1 MGKTNPNILRTINQ
15 KLSKS
20 SIKSS
25 YKTTEESS
33 FYFFQNLALLKFF
46 TTFFKLKDIFIKN
59 VKIQRSNNFVFF
71 FISYYY
77 TTSYRKVFMQKNI
90 DENEGKYGLIN
101 LLTETLNIY
110 TKKKLNFFFIFQNT
124 NKFLLKYKFLFNYK
138 YFLRKLARDVN
149 YLILGNKKFNPFL
162 KNLINIFL
170 IFLKKSNTAQL
181 LVDYIAYFL
190 QFHKFKK
197 QHRRFLNTIKRLFTL
212 LINYYQ
218 FAVIKGLKIQVSGRI
233 NGKNRAKKFVFFN
246 YKNVPINTLKAK
258 IIYAKNTAYT
268 KNGTLGIKLW
278 VYEKK

>member
-1 MGKTNPNILRTINQ
+1 MGKMGKTNPNILRTINQ

-101 LLTETLNIY
+101 LLTE
-110 TKKKLNFFFIFQNT
+110 
-124 NKFLLKYKFLFNYK
+124 
-138 YFLRKLARDVN
+138 
-149 YLILGNKKFNPFL
+149 
-162 KNLINIFL
+162 
-170 IFLKKSNTAQL
+170 
-181 LVDYIAYFL
+181 
-190 QFHKFKK
+190 
-197 QHRRFLNTIKRLFTL
+197 
-212 LINYYQ
+212 
-218 FAVIKGLKIQVSGRI
+218 
-233 NGKNRAKKFVFFN
+233 
-246 YKNVPINTLKAK
+246 
-258 IIYAKNTAYT
+258 
-268 KNGTLGIKLW
+268 
-278 VYEKK
+278 